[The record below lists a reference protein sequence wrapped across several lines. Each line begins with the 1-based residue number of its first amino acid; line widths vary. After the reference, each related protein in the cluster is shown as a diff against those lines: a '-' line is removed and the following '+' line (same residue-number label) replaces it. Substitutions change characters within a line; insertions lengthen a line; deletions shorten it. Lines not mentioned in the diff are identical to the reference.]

1 SYKAHENYTVI
12 VIQCSFVIGL
22 NCLDMDFPEKAIPHF
37 KDALDKARE
46 IDMSRL
52 IGSSLYN
59 LGLCSFAEE
68 AYEKAA
74 EYFKEG

>member
-1 SYKAHENYTVI
+1 
-12 VIQCSFVIGL
+12 
-22 NCLDMDFPEKAIPHF
+22 
-37 KDALDKARE
+37 
-46 IDMSRL
+46 MSRL

-74 EYFKEG
+74 EYFKEELEYTRIMGMSTQIVY